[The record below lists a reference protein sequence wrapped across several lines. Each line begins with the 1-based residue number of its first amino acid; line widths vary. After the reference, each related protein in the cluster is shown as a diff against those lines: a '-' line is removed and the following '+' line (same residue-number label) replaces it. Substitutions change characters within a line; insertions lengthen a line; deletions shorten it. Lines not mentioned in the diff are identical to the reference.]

1 MCLTVDDVL
10 QLCLAAFSLMAHK
23 ILSLIMDGLLDLKNV
38 VLHLLILVYMISE
51 KNVNRLPNVILEV
64 LKGKSDLKFC

>member
-10 QLCLAAFSLMAHK
+10 QLCLPAFSLMAHK

-38 VLHLLILVYMISE
+38 VLHLLILAYMISE
-51 KNVNRLPNVILEV
+51 KNVNRLHKVILEV
-64 LKGKSDLKFC
+64 LKGKYDLKFC